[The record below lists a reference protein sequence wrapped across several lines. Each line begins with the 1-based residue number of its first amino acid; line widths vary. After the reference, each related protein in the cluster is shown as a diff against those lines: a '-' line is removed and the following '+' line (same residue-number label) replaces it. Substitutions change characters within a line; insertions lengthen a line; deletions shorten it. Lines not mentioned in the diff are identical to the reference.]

1 MNPLAV
7 WSLAGREWVRFLRQ
21 PSRIGSAVASPL
33 LFWILIGS
41 GLSSSFH
48 MPGAGRS
55 MSFLEYFYP
64 GTVVLLVLFGAI
76 FSTISVI
83 EDRHEGFL
91 QGVLVAPIGRSSL
104 VAGKVLGGSLQSL
117 LPAAVLLPLAPLIGV
132 PMTWLGGLA
141 AAGIL
146 ALLSIA
152 LTALGF
158 TIAWRVDSTQGFH
171 AVMNLLLWP
180 LWLLSGAVF
189 PVTGAPGWL
198 AILMRIDPMT
208 YGVAAF
214 RRVLYGPGAALG
226 EGLPAG
232 GPSTVILALVALLA
246 FSLAVVVA
254 RSGGGGRR

>member
-1 MNPLAV
+1 MSPLAV
-7 WSLAGREWVRFLRQ
+7 WSLARREWVRFIRQ

-33 LFWILIGS
+33 LFWVLIGA

-48 MPGAGRS
+48 MPGGGRS

-64 GTVVLLVLFGAI
+64 GTVVLLILFGSI

-117 LPAAVLLPLAPLIGV
+117 LPAALLLPLAPLVGV
-132 PMTWLGGLA
+132 PMSWLGGLA
-141 AAGIL
+141 AVGIL
-146 ALLSIA
+146 ALLSVA

-158 TIAWRVDSTQGFH
+158 AIAWKVDSTQGFH
-171 AVMNLLLWP
+171 AVMNMLLWP

-189 PVTGAPGWL
+189 PLTGAPRWL
-198 AILMRIDPMT
+198 AVMMEIDPMT

-226 EGLPAG
+226 EGLPRGDLSILGLVLIAAAAFWLAD
-232 GPSTVILALVALLA
+232 VIAH
-246 FSLAVVVA
+246 SH
-254 RSGGGGRR
+254 SGGRS